1 MTIALVMFFIV
12 GLYLLLTGDTYDY
25 ERAACGLLFIVGGLL
40 LLAFK
45 LGQWW

>member
-1 MTIALVMFFIV
+1 MTIVLVVSLVV

-25 ERAACGLLFIVGGLL
+25 ERAALGLLFIVGGLL